1 MAGNGGHDGPSML
14 LVRYVF
20 DNHWTIDALE
30 TYVVQYQPEG
40 LLLHTLRR
48 GLGYHSTPFPV
59 YAHTLVRFATVLV
72 ALGHTRSPARV
83 LLEFTL
89 FQCLPRLT
97 QTEVTS
103 RDTRYLVKKREKMG
117 GGGYSFDSSFNFRCS
132 HKPFV

>member
-1 MAGNGGHDGPSML
+1 MAGNGGHDGHSML

-48 GLGYHSTPFPV
+48 GLGHHNTPFPV
-59 YAHTLVRFATVLV
+59 YAHTLVKFATVLV
-72 ALGHTRSPARV
+72 ALGHTRSPRV

-97 QTEVTS
+97 QTEVMFGGTQ
-103 RDTRYLVKKREKMG
+103 YLVEKRGK
-117 GGGYSFDSSFNFRCS
+117 
-132 HKPFV
+132 